1 MTHSHILAAGYWQDL
16 GTELAAGL
24 LYGVVGIVLLVLG
37 YVMIDVLTPGNLGR
51 QLCED
56 RNRNA
61 GVIVCSALLAI
72 GIIVTSAIIASD
84 GDLEKG
90 LGESAGFGLVGIAL
104 LGIAFVVIDLITPG
118 KLGDI
123 VMGEEGLEPM
133 VFVTGAALL
142 SVGGIVA
149 AAIS

>member
-1 MTHSHILAAGYWQDL
+1 MDYWQDL
-16 GTELAAGL
+16 ATQLADGL
-24 LYGVVGIVLLVLG
+24 LYGVVGIALLALG
-37 YVMIDVLTPGNLGR
+37 YRMIDLLTPGHLGR

-61 GVIVCSALLAI
+61 GVITSAAMLAI
-72 GIIVTSAIIASD
+72 GIIVTSAIISSD
-84 GDLEKG
+84 GDLAKG
-90 LGESAGFGLVGIAL
+90 LGQSAGFGLVGIAL
-104 LGIAFVVIDLITPG
+104 LGVAFVVVDLLTPG

-123 VMGEEGLEPM
+123 LMGDEHEPM
-133 VFVTGAALL
+133 VYVTGAALL

>member
-1 MTHSHILAAGYWQDL
+1 MDYWQDL
-16 GTELAAGL
+16 ATELAAGL
-24 LYGVVGIVLLVLG
+24 LYGLVGIALLALG
-37 YVMIDVLTPGNLGR
+37 FRMIDLLTPGHLGR

-61 GVIVCSALLAI
+61 GVIVSSAMLAI
-72 GIIVTSAIIASD
+72 GIIVTSAIISSD
-84 GDLEKG
+84 GDLAKG
-90 LGESAGFGLVGIAL
+90 LGQSAGFGLVGIAL
-104 LGIAFVVIDLITPG
+104 LGVAFVVVDVITPG
-118 KLGDI
+118 RLGEI
-123 VMGEEGLEPM
+123 VMGEEGHEPM